1 MAGHDVK
8 CLDCSATCLL
18 LSVVVCCYYRV
29 HGKCILSSVYR
40 VTRNLELGT
49 RAFRSELLT
58 FTSFGC
64 GRQALDVAVKLWMWP
79 HVLICRSHDDVNL
92 NVAFKH
98 KFALS
103 ELHVIALVLYE
114 RTLLPLVL
122 FEHMLLLIFEV
133 FQNEPVF
140 CSVVRQIQR
149 PLFGSSARNI
159 DFVMFW
165 LADDVESLR
174 NARSAMFNLQGA
186 FSAVWRNIT
195 WKIINIVRYELTYR
209 N

>member
-1 MAGHDVK
+1 M
-8 CLDCSATCLL
+8 
-18 LSVVVCCYYRV
+18 
-29 HGKCILSSVYR
+29 
-40 VTRNLELGT
+40 
-49 RAFRSELLT
+49 
-58 FTSFGC
+58 
-64 GRQALDVAVKLWMWP
+64 
-79 HVLICRSHDDVNL
+79 LICRSHDDVNL

-159 DFVMFW
+159 DFVMF
-165 LADDVESLR
+165 
-174 NARSAMFNLQGA
+174 
-186 FSAVWRNIT
+186 
-195 WKIINIVRYELTYR
+195 
-209 N
+209 